1 MCWSGKAKVGF
12 IEMLSV
18 VASKLFSAGL
28 DEDWV
33 RITIVWDWQKQQ
45 EEYFEERE
53 SRSLGQ

>member
-1 MCWSGKAKVGF
+1 
-12 IEMLSV
+12 MLSV

-33 RITIVWDWQKQQ
+33 RIIIVWDWQKQQ